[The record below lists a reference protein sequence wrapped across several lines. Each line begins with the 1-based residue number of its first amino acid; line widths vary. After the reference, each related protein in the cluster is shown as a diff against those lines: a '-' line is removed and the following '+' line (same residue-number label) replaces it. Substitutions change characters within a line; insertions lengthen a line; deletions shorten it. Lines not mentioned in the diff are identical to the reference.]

1 EKMMVRRE
9 PGQEAAGAMAITLGY
24 QLKGMERH
32 PFDMRVTS
40 ELLDCAT
47 MASLRMRELFHF
59 NHHQESTLVSSCP
72 LSDPALRMKK
82 YLMSVTLP
90 RASGLLRRT
99 SIPLMTPVVHVGRA
113 YSHPNQRGI
122 PTTSAAMAR
131 TGFALRHKIKASTRI
146 ASRTM

>member
-1 EKMMVRRE
+1 MGPRTH
-9 PGQEAAGAMAITLGY
+9 PGQESAGPMASTLGY
-24 QLKGMERH
+24 QLKSMERH
-32 PFDMRVTS
+32 PVHMRVTS
-40 ELLDCAT
+40 DLLDCAT

-59 NHHQESTLVSSCP
+59 NHHQESTLVNSCP
-72 LSDPALRMKK
+72 LSDPRLRMNM

-99 SIPLMTPVVHVGRA
+99 SIPSMTPVVHVGRA

-122 PTTSAAMAR
+122 PTTSAAIAR
-131 TGFALRHKIKASTRI
+131 TGFLLRHKIKASTRI

>member
-1 EKMMVRRE
+1 MMVRSD
-9 PGQEAAGAMAITLGY
+9 PGQEPAGPMAITLGY
-24 QLKGMERH
+24 QFKSMERH
-32 PFDMRVTS
+32 PVHMRVTS
-40 ELLDCAT
+40 DLLDCAT

-59 NHHQESTLVSSCP
+59 NHHQESWLISSCP
-72 LSDPALRMKK
+72 LLDPRLRMNM
-82 YLMSVTLP
+82 YLMSVTLL

-99 SIPLMTPVVHVGRA
+99 SIPSMTPVVHDRRA

-131 TGFALRHKIKASTRI
+131 TGVPLRHKIKASTRI

>member
-1 EKMMVRRE
+1 MMARSDHN
-9 PGQEAAGAMAITLGY
+9 GQGPAGPMAITLGY
-24 QLKGMERH
+24 QPKSIERH
-32 PFDMRVTS
+32 PFHMSVTS

-47 MASLRMRELFHF
+47 MASLRMRELF
-59 NHHQESTLVSSCP
+59 NHHQESWLISSSP
-72 LSDPALRMKK
+72 LSDPRLRMKM

-99 SIPLMTPVVHVGRA
+99 SIPVMTPVVHDRRA

-122 PTTSAAMAR
+122 PTTSAAMAG
-131 TGFALRHKIKASTRI
+131 TGFPLRHKIKASTRI

>member
-1 EKMMVRRE
+1 MMVRSD
-9 PGQEAAGAMAITLGY
+9 PGQEPAGPMAVTLGY
-24 QLKGMERH
+24 QLKSMERH
-32 PFDMRVTS
+32 PVHMRVTS
-40 ELLDCAT
+40 ELRDCAT

-59 NHHQESTLVSSCP
+59 NHHQESWLISSSP
-72 LSDPALRMKK
+72 LSDCPRMNM

-99 SIPLMTPVVHVGRA
+99 SIPVMTPVVHDRRA

-131 TGFALRHKIKASTRI
+131 TGVPLRHKIKASTRI

>member
-1 EKMMVRRE
+1 MRLRTH
-9 PGQEAAGAMAITLGY
+9 PGQESAGPMAITLGY
-24 QLKGMERH
+24 PLKSMERH
-32 PFDMRVTS
+32 PVHLRVTS

-59 NHHQESTLVSSCP
+59 NHHQESWLISSSP
-72 LSDPALRMKK
+72 LLDPRLRMNM
-82 YLMSVTLP
+82 YLMSVTIP

-99 SIPLMTPVVHVGRA
+99 SIPVMTPVVHVGRA

-131 TGFALRHKIKASTRI
+131 AGFPLRHKIKASTRI

>member
-1 EKMMVRRE
+1 MRARTD
-9 PGQEAAGAMAITLGY
+9 PGQEPVGPMAITLVY
-24 QLKGMERH
+24 QLKSMERH

-40 ELLDCAT
+40 ELPDCAT

-59 NHHQESTLVSSCP
+59 NHHQESWLISSSP

-131 TGFALRHKIKASTRI
+131 AGFLLRHKIKASTRI